1 MKIEVRTILSESFEN
16 MVLRTESMIEHR
28 RSSLTQ
34 ISPPVKSSKWW
45 PFSSSQKLLK
55 NPYYG
60 SHVAVQKL
68 RESKWFKE
76 DEERLFC
83 AVVESGF
90 VLEMINDSLIEGK
103 SSYGVVSVEP
113 KKGLLIA

>member
-1 MKIEVRTILSESFEN
+1 
-16 MVLRTESMIEHR
+16 MVLLTENILDSR
-28 RSSLTQ
+28 RGSLNLPQ
-34 ISPPVKSSKWW
+34 ISPPIKSSKWW
-45 PFSSSQKLLK
+45 PFSSTQKLLK

-68 RESKWFKE
+68 RESKWFKQ

-90 VLEMINDSLIEGK
+90 ILEMINKDLTEAK
-103 SSYGVVSVEP
+103 PSYGVVSVEP
-113 KKGLLIA
+113 KKG